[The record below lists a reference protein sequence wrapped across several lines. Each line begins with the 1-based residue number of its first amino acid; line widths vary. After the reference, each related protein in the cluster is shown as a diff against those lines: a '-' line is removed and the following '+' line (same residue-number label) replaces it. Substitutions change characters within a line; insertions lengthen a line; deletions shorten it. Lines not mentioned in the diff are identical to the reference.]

1 MIKILF
7 LCVYMRLCEC
17 VPCVCEV
24 ALGGP
29 KSSSYHLELDLQAIV
44 SSGVGH
50 WEANLKLLEVQEGL
64 LAAELT
70 PQLLRDTLS
79 SLRGTSHL
87 GGEVSVYVG
96 RMVLKC
102 RAKNK

>member
-1 MIKILF
+1 M
-7 LCVYMRLCEC
+7 CT
-17 VPCVCEV
+17 CVCVNACRVCVMLPLEARRV
-24 ALGGP
+24 HP
-29 KSSSYHLELDLQAIV
+29 YHLELDLQAIV
-44 SSGVGH
+44 SSGVWH
-50 WEANLKLLEVQEGL
+50 WETNLKLLEVQEGL
-64 LAAELT
+64 VAAELT